1 MYQVKIVGNFLMFQR
16 PNSSCS
22 SGQPLDDCHSDMD
35 HTPFAPSSSDFDGD
49 CGTNGK
55 TYITCSIA
63 VIVMNFL
70 HCKYVIS
77 V

>member
-1 MYQVKIVGNFLMFQR
+1 MYQVKIDEVGNFLMFQR
-16 PNSSCS
+16 PI
-22 SGQPLDDCHSDMD
+22 PLDDCHSDMD
-35 HTPFAPSSSDFDGD
+35 YTPFAPSSSDFDDD

-77 V
+77 M